1 MSEGGDEFEYEWP
14 SDNEQEQEGDQNE
27 IEVQNLFYEADD
39 NKKNKPTE
47 ALEQFENVVL
57 LEEQIGEEVK
67 FRFKALENIVI
78 LSG

>member
-57 LEEQIGEEVK
+57 LEE
-67 FRFKALENIVI
+67 
-78 LSG
+78 